1 MVSDDP
7 YEEERHGTIVVED
20 ETLRAGFTQIP
31 NAILR
36 RPDVTPGAK
45 LTYMALLS
53 YAWQKGSCFPG
64 QDTLADDLGVSKR
77 SVVTYLQ
84 QLQEA
89 GLLHV
94 KRRGLGQTNVY
105 TLPRFPS
112 GASHGFTS
120 GSAKSA
126 LLEVQNLSPLEVQ
139 NLHRKKTQREK
150 DPDQEDEEYSN
161 ERNKRSLH
169 KTTDLSQRND
179 ELRSQSFVDNSR
191 SRGAAAEG
199 SNQPAAP
206 TGVASVGEVLAQRLP
221 LRTAP
226 VGRNGS
232 GAGRGRPPKAPPYIA
247 AVMGDISGRLHDDNP
262 RSSLTRAT
270 RLWKV
275 SGLPEERFVQE
286 VLYPA
291 RSRTQQQGG

>member
-1 MVSDDP
+1 MVSGDS
-7 YEEERHGTIVVED
+7 YEEEQRGTIVVED

-105 TLPRFPS
+105 TITRWD
-112 GASHGFTS
+112 TS
-120 GSAKSA
+120 RSANFA
-126 LLEVQNLSPLEVQ
+126 HQEVQKATHQEVQ
-139 NLHRKKTQREK
+139 DLHINNTQEKKTHKKKTQE
-150 DPDQEDEEYSN
+150 Q
-161 ERNKRSLH
+161 
-169 KTTDLSQRND
+169 
-179 ELRSQSFVDNSR
+179 
-191 SRGAAAEG
+191 
-199 SNQPAAP
+199 
-206 TGVASVGEVLAQRLP
+206 
-221 LRTAP
+221 
-226 VGRNGS
+226 
-232 GAGRGRPPKAPPYIA
+232 
-247 AVMGDISGRLHDDNP
+247 
-262 RSSLTRAT
+262 
-270 RLWKV
+270 
-275 SGLPEERFVQE
+275 
-286 VLYPA
+286 
-291 RSRTQQQGG
+291 